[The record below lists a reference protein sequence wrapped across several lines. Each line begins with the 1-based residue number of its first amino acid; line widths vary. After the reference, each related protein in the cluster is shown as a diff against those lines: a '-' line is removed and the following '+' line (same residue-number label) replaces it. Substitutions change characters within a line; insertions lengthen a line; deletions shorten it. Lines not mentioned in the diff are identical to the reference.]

1 MWLKLFGS
9 AVVLV
14 GIILIFDGE
23 RLIKKYFKDMKEN
36 DNAIMGMKFLGI
48 LAVIIGGL
56 FVV

>member
-23 RLIKKYFKDMKEN
+23 RLVKKHFASMKEQ
-36 DNAIMGMKFLGI
+36 DNAIVGI
-48 LAVIIGGL
+48 KAVGTLAVIVGGL
-56 FVV
+56 FIV